1 MKLISPSVEVLSP
14 IDGKAIL
21 QHLELAGK
29 VCWKSES
36 GIKDD
41 SCEIFLKTIIDK
53 AHESVLEHYSLTVRF
68 VCSRGCSHQLVRHR
82 IAAYSQE
89 STRYCNYSKG
99 KFGGEIVFIK
109 PIEHDTWDIAKQFQY
124 GVALEDAERSYLKLT
139 ELGMR
144 PEDARGVLPTDL
156 KTEVVATMNMRSWR
170 HFFKMRTD
178 KHAQKEI
185 RYLANELLSV
195 FKEQIPIIFDD
206 LGD

>member
-1 MKLISPSVEVLSP
+1 MKLISPRVEILSP
-14 IDGKAIL
+14 IDGKIIL

-82 IAAYSQE
+82 IAAYSQD

-99 KFGGEIVFIK
+99 KFGGEILFIK
-109 PIEHDTWDIAKQFQY
+109 PNEYDSWDTQKQTFY
-124 GVALEDAERSYLKLT
+124 DAALEDSEKSYLRLI

-156 KTEVVATMNMRSWR
+156 KTEVVTTMNMRSWR

-185 RYLANELLSV
+185 RHLANELLTT
-195 FKEQIPIIFDD
+195 FKTQIPIIFDD
-206 LGD
+206 L